1 MYELKEIF
9 NVRPQ
14 DILDRITASYIP
26 GRHRVFL
33 KNPDLYG
40 PLLAVLLLPQVLLLS
55 MELSMHGCS
64 QSSLLGNTIVISICI
79 WLCLSTF
86 YR

>member
-9 NVRPQ
+9 YVRPQ
-14 DILDRITASYIP
+14 DVADRVFASWVP
-26 GRHRVFL
+26 GRHHIFL

-40 PLLAVLLLPQVLLLS
+40 PLLAVFLLPQVLLLS

-64 QSSLLGNTIVISICI
+64 QSALLGNTVVISICI
-79 WLCLSTF
+79 WICLSTF